1 MARKFLVGVVLG
13 AVIAAGAP
21 ALAREMTSAY
31 VVTAVA
37 NLPGA
42 GGTDWHTDLTLY
54 NPHSS
59 VLYVKLVYLPTDT
72 DNSGGAPTAPL
83 IDLQPWETL
92 NLWDVLGPNGF
103 DARGGKGAML
113 VYADTTANSCP
124 GTAGDTSCDFGVFA
138 RNYTLDPSG
147 AGGEFGQDFPGFPA
161 NLGVDSTVIAYMP
174 QISDDGDFRTNVGV
188 ASWTNAWVTVREDV
202 QDAAGNIV
210 GRYDHPI
217 PPNGHEQWRLETRG
231 LTGGTVAVYLQNAPN
246 TAMVYPYAT
255 VVNNATGDATTVE
268 AQITPVGL
276 PGQAASVHAATVR
289 RVALRSVPPPL
300 PAPRFSLAALA
311 HRTR

>member
-13 AVIAAGAP
+13 AVVAAGTP

-72 DNSGGAPTAPL
+72 DNSAGAPTVPL

-103 DARGGKGAML
+103 DARGDKGAML
-113 VYADTTANSCP
+113 VYADTAANGCP
-124 GTAGDTSCDFGVFA
+124 ATAGDTSCDFGVFA

-147 AGGEFGQDFPGFPA
+147 NGGEFGQDFPGFPW
-161 NLGVDSTVIAYMP
+161 NLGVDSSVISYMP
-174 QISDDGDFRTNVGV
+174 QISDDADFRTNVGV

-210 GRYDHPI
+210 GRYDHAI
-217 PPNGHEQWRLETRG
+217 PPNGHTQWRLETRA
-231 LTGGTVAVYLQNAPN
+231 LTGGTVAVYVLSGPGD
-246 TAMVYPYAT
+246 AMVYPYAT

-276 PGQAASVHAATVR
+276 SAQAASVRAASVS
-289 RVALRSVPPPL
+289 RVALRPVPPPL
-300 PAPRFSLAALA
+300 PAPSFSLAALA
-311 HRTR
+311 RRNR